1 MLSRKG
7 RGLFRKKY
15 TFVVTAVNRQN
26 TESWP
31 GKSVIIKM
39 KE

>member
-1 MLSRKG
+1 MVSRKG
-7 RGLFRKKY
+7 RGLFRKKF

-31 GKSVIIKM
+31 SESVIIKM
-39 KE
+39 KK